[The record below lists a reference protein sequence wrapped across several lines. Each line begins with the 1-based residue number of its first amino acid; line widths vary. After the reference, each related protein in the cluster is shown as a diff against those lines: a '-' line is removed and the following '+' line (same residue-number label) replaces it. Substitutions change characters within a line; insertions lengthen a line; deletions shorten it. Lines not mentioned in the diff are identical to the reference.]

1 MSDIKTK
8 FINDPENITAE
19 LLEGYALAYP
29 NQVKLAAENIVV
41 RANPKGN
48 DKVAIV
54 TLGGSGHE
62 PALSGF
68 VGEGMLDCSVVG
80 DVFAAPGAQ
89 RLFQALQ
96 LMDREA
102 GILLVVL
109 NHSGD
114 VMSANMACQL
124 AARKGIKVKKLLTHD
139 DISAGIGAN
148 VDDRRG
154 LAGCVPLYKIL
165 GAAAEEGKSLDELIE
180 IGERYNKNVATLA
193 VAMRS
198 CTHPQNGGT
207 ITNLPDGIMEI
218 GMGQHGEGGGGQK
231 PLVSADDTAAEM
243 VDLLC
248 QQLQPKAGDKMLL
261 IINGVGATT
270 HMELNIIFRKA
281 YKELEARGLQVVV
294 SRIQEILTVQ
304 EQAGFQMIMAILD
317 EDHIDYLNNKRADAP
332 YWTTL
337 GKQIIYMKQLT
348 IEAFKAML
356 DNALKQIKAR
366 EEEFSKLDAVIGDG
380 DHGTAIVAAMTAVNK
395 SAQSGTEFKQMLG
408 DMGMDVMMEVS
419 GSTSTLL
426 GAFFLGMSDH
436 AEGTELDAAGVKAM
450 FAGGLANVQQQT
462 QAKRGDKTMMDAL
475 IPAVEAMQACTSDDI
490 KVVLNAGAKAA
501 LDGAEATVP
510 MKANFGRAR
519 NYGERSIG
527 FADSGATSW
536 SCMFASFAEAL

>member
-8 FINDPENITAE
+8 FINDPEQITPE
-19 LLEGYALAYP
+19 LLEGYVLAYP
-29 NQVKLAAENIVV
+29 DQVKLGGENIVV
-41 RANPKGN
+41 RANPKSE

-80 DVFAAPGAQ
+80 DIFAAPGAQ

-96 LMDREA
+96 LMKREA

-124 AARKGIKVKKLLTHD
+124 AERVGIKVKQVLTHD
-139 DISAGIGAN
+139 DISAG
-148 VDDRRG
+148 RG

-165 GAAAEEGKSLDELIE
+165 GAAAEEGKTLDELVE
-180 IGERYNKNVATLA
+180 IAERYNNKVATLA

-207 ITNLPDGIMEI
+207 ITDLPQGIMEI

-248 QQLQPKAGDKMLL
+248 QQLKPKAGDKMML

-317 EDHIDYLNNKRADAP
+317 EDHIDYLKNKRADAP
-332 YWTTL
+332 YWTTI
-337 GKQIIYMKQLT
+337 GK
-348 IEAFKAML
+348 
-356 DNALKQIKAR
+356 
-366 EEEFSKLDAVIGDG
+366 
-380 DHGTAIVAAMTAVNK
+380 
-395 SAQSGTEFKQMLG
+395 
-408 DMGMDVMMEVS
+408 
-419 GSTSTLL
+419 
-426 GAFFLGMSDH
+426 
-436 AEGTELDAAGVKAM
+436 
-450 FAGGLANVQQQT
+450 
-462 QAKRGDKTMMDAL
+462 
-475 IPAVEAMQACTSDDI
+475 
-490 KVVLNAGAKAA
+490 
-501 LDGAEATVP
+501 
-510 MKANFGRAR
+510 
-519 NYGERSIG
+519 
-527 FADSGATSW
+527 
-536 SCMFASFAEAL
+536 

>member
-8 FINDPENITAE
+8 FINDPEQITPE
-19 LLEGYALAYP
+19 LLEGYVLAYP
-29 NQVKLAAENIVV
+29 DQVKLGGENIVV
-41 RANPKGN
+41 RANPKSE

-80 DVFAAPGAQ
+80 DIFAAPGAQ

-96 LMDREA
+96 LMKREA

-124 AARKGIKVKKLLTHD
+124 AERVGIKVKQVLTHD
-139 DISAGIGAN
+139 DIS
-148 VDDRRG
+148 
-154 LAGCVPLYKIL
+154 AGCVPLYKIL
-165 GAAAEEGKSLDELIE
+165 GAAAEEGKTLDELVE
-180 IGERYNKNVATLA
+180 IAERYNNKVATLA

-207 ITNLPDGIMEI
+207 ITDLPQGIMEI

-248 QQLQPKAGDKMLL
+248 QQLKPKAGDKMML

-317 EDHIDYLNNKRADAP
+317 EDHIDYLKNKRADAP
-332 YWTTL
+332 YWTTI
-337 GKQIIYMKQLT
+337 GK
-348 IEAFKAML
+348 
-356 DNALKQIKAR
+356 
-366 EEEFSKLDAVIGDG
+366 
-380 DHGTAIVAAMTAVNK
+380 
-395 SAQSGTEFKQMLG
+395 
-408 DMGMDVMMEVS
+408 
-419 GSTSTLL
+419 
-426 GAFFLGMSDH
+426 
-436 AEGTELDAAGVKAM
+436 
-450 FAGGLANVQQQT
+450 
-462 QAKRGDKTMMDAL
+462 
-475 IPAVEAMQACTSDDI
+475 
-490 KVVLNAGAKAA
+490 
-501 LDGAEATVP
+501 
-510 MKANFGRAR
+510 
-519 NYGERSIG
+519 
-527 FADSGATSW
+527 
-536 SCMFASFAEAL
+536 

>member
-8 FINDPENITAE
+8 FINDPEQITPE
-19 LLEGYALAYP
+19 LLEGYVLAYP
-29 NQVKLAAENIVV
+29 DQVKLGGENIVV
-41 RANPKGN
+41 RANPKSE

-68 VGEGMLDCSVVG
+68 VGDI
-80 DVFAAPGAQ
+80 FAAPGAQ

-96 LMDREA
+96 LMKREA

-124 AARKGIKVKKLLTHD
+124 AERVGIKVKQVLTHD
-139 DISAGIGAN
+139 DISAGIGADIN
-148 VDDRRG
+148 DRRG

-165 GAAAEEGKSLDELIE
+165 GAAAEEGKTLDELVE
-180 IGERYNKNVATLA
+180 IAERYNNKVATLA

-207 ITNLPDGIMEI
+207 ITDLPQGIMEI

-248 QQLQPKAGDKMLL
+248 QQLKPKAGDKMML

-317 EDHIDYLNNKRADAP
+317 EDHIDYLKNKRADAP
-332 YWTTL
+332 YWTTI
-337 GKQIIYMKQLT
+337 GK
-348 IEAFKAML
+348 
-356 DNALKQIKAR
+356 
-366 EEEFSKLDAVIGDG
+366 
-380 DHGTAIVAAMTAVNK
+380 
-395 SAQSGTEFKQMLG
+395 
-408 DMGMDVMMEVS
+408 
-419 GSTSTLL
+419 
-426 GAFFLGMSDH
+426 
-436 AEGTELDAAGVKAM
+436 
-450 FAGGLANVQQQT
+450 
-462 QAKRGDKTMMDAL
+462 
-475 IPAVEAMQACTSDDI
+475 
-490 KVVLNAGAKAA
+490 
-501 LDGAEATVP
+501 
-510 MKANFGRAR
+510 
-519 NYGERSIG
+519 
-527 FADSGATSW
+527 
-536 SCMFASFAEAL
+536 